1 MNKSR
6 VWIAGSM
13 ILLFAAG
20 IVAGIVIDKWFLN
33 KRPALRR
40 PQGQRPSTLDIWTKE
55 LGLSVE
61 QQAKLREI
69 FQKNDERMKSDE
81 RLKALRTD
89 YNKRMGE
96 IRAQLKGEIDA
107 VLTPEQIKKLEAMIQ
122 KHASEF
128 RKRNAERNDRNDRSS
143 RPRESRPGDTP
154 NN

>member
-20 IVAGIVIDKWFLN
+20 IVAGIFIDKWFLN
-33 KRPALRR
+33 KRPTLRR
-40 PQGQRPSTLDIWTKE
+40 SQGQRPSTLDIWTKE
-55 LGLSVE
+55 LGLSAE

-69 FQKNDERMKSDE
+69 FQKNDERMKTDD
-81 RLKALRTD
+81 RLKALRMD
-89 YNKRMGE
+89 YNKRMAE
-96 IRAQLKGEIDA
+96 IRAQLKSEIDA

-122 KHASEF
+122 KHASEY
-128 RKRNAERNDRNDRSS
+128 RRRDTDRNERPS

-154 NN
+154 NK